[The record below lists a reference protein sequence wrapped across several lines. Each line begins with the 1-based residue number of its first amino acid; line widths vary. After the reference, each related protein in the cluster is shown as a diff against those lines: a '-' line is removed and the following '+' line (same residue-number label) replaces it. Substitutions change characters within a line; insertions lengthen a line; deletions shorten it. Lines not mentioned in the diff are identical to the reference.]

1 LKTFWDEIVLET
13 SMIPKSRSCSK
24 SKLPIGKAKDQFM
37 SDLMDGRRGKH
48 LLAAAA
54 IACAVVMAGANLP
67 SAFAQQAQP
76 AHPGPQAAEGGRANA
91 PGAEPGG
98 RPRAQNDNVPHLPA
112 DAVTEQTVDL
122 PGRTLHFKATA
133 GSIPLNDAE
142 SGALQAEVAYVAYV
156 MGSPADNR
164 PVTFLFNGGPGAASA
179 YLDIGAVGP
188 WRLPLDNI
196 TFSAAPVLAPN
207 AETWLDFTDLVF
219 IDPVGTGYSRIAAS
233 GDNVRRQ
240 FWSVDG
246 DAGAIAVT
254 IRKWIEKAGR
264 QGAVKFLVGESY
276 GGFRV
281 PKIARALTEQGVG
294 VRGLIMISPVLDFA
308 SLGNRRHDPMSWVAR
323 LPSMAATVLDGKG
336 QFDRAAL
343 REVETYASGDYL
355 LDLLKGEKDTAAIE
369 RMTPRIAAYTG
380 LDPAEVRRLAA
391 RIDNATFQR
400 ELNRQRGRVAS
411 AYDPTVSAF
420 DPTPSAPTSRFSD
433 PVLDAMG
440 PPLISAMTGLYQ
452 GPLHWRVDQP
462 YHLLNREVNSQWNWG
477 RGRVGPEVV
486 DDLRNALAGDRDL
499 HVLVAHGANDLVT
512 PYFASE
518 LILDQL
524 PVYGSADRLKLAVY
538 GGGHMFYSRDASRRA
553 LREDALALYNAAL
566 PRE

>member
-1 LKTFWDEIVLET
+1 
-13 SMIPKSRSCSK
+13 MY
-24 SKLPIGKAKDQFM
+24 
-37 SDLMDGRRGKH
+37 DLMTGRRGKQ
-48 LLAAAA
+48 LLAAVA
-54 IACAVVMAGANLP
+54 IACAAAMAGATLP

-76 AHPGPQAAEGGRANA
+76 AHPGPAQAAEGARPNA
-91 PGAEPGG
+91 PAAEQGG
-98 RPRAQNDNVPHLPA
+98 RPRAQNDNAPRLPA
-112 DAVTEQTVDL
+112 DSVTDQTVEL

-142 SGALQAEVAYVAYV
+142 SGALQAEIAYVAYV

-188 WRLPLDNI
+188 WRLPLDNV
-196 TFSAAPVLAPN
+196 TFSAPPVLGPN
-207 AETWLDFTDLVF
+207 TETWLDFTDLVF

-233 GDNVRRQ
+233 GDNARRQ

-246 DAGAIAVT
+246 DASALAVT
-254 IRKWIEKAGR
+254 IRKWIERAGR
-264 QGAVKFLVGESY
+264 QSAAKFVVGESY

-281 PKIARALTEQGVG
+281 PKVTRALTGQGVG
-294 VRGLIMISPVLDFA
+294 VRGIIMISPVLDFA
-308 SLGNRRHDPMSWVAR
+308 HLGNRRHDPMSWVAR
-323 LPSMAATVLDGKG
+323 LPSMAATVLQANGP
-336 QFDRAAL
+336 FDREAL
-343 REVETYASGDYL
+343 REVESYASGEYL
-355 LDLLKGEKDTAAIE
+355 HDLLKGEKDGSAIE

-380 LDPAEVRRLAA
+380 LDPADVRRLAA
-391 RIDNATFQR
+391 RVDNATFQR
-400 ELNRQRGRVAS
+400 ELNRKRGRVAS
-411 AYDPTVSAF
+411 AYDPTITAF
-420 DPTPSAPTSRFSD
+420 DPTPSAPASRYSD

-440 PPLISAMTGLYQ
+440 PPLTSAMTALYQ

-462 YHLLNREVNSQWNWG
+462 YNLLNNEVNGQWNWG
-477 RGRVGPEVV
+477 RGRASPEVV

-499 HVLVAHGANDLVT
+499 YALVAHGANDLVT
-512 PYFASE
+512 PYYATQ

-553 LREDALALYNAAL
+553 LHDDAKALYSRAL
-566 PRE
+566 QRE

>member
-1 LKTFWDEIVLET
+1 
-13 SMIPKSRSCSK
+13 MN
-24 SKLPIGKAKDQFM
+24 
-37 SDLMDGRRGKH
+37 DLMEGRRGKQ
-48 LLAAAA
+48 LLAAVA
-54 IACAVVMAGANLP
+54 IACTAVMAGANLR
-67 SAFAQQAQP
+67 SAVAQP
-76 AHPGPQAAEGGRANA
+76 AHPGPQQATEGGRANA
-91 PGAEPGG
+91 PAAEPGA
-98 RPRAQNDNVPHLPA
+98 RPRAQNDNGPHLPA
-112 DAVTEQTVDL
+112 DAVTEQTVDP
-122 PGRTLHFKATA
+122 PGRTLHFTATA
-133 GSIPLNDAE
+133 GSIPLNDAD

-188 WRLPLDNI
+188 WRLPLDN
-196 TFSAAPVLAPN
+196 TTYSAAPVLAPN

-246 DAGAIAVT
+246 DASALAVT

-264 QGAVKFLVGESY
+264 QGSAKFLVGESY

-281 PKIARALTEQGVG
+281 PKVARALTGQGVG

-323 LPSMAATVLDGKG
+323 LPSMAATVLEGRG
-336 QFDRAAL
+336 PFDRAAL
-343 REVETYASGDYL
+343 REVESYATGGYL
-355 LDLLKGEKDTAAIE
+355 QDLLKGEKDTAAIE

-380 LDPAEVRRLAA
+380 LDPAEVHRLAA
-391 RIDNATFQR
+391 RVDSATFQR

-411 AYDPTVSAF
+411 AYDPTVTTF
-420 DPTPSAPTSRFSD
+420 DPTPSASTSRFSD

-440 PPLISAMTGLYQ
+440 PPLTSAMTALYQ

-462 YHLLNREVNSQWNWG
+462 YHLLNNEVNGQWTWG
-477 RGRVGPEVV
+477 RGRAGPEVV
-486 DDLRNALAGDRDL
+486 EDLRNALAGDRDL
-499 HVLVAHGANDLVT
+499 YVLVAHGANDLVT